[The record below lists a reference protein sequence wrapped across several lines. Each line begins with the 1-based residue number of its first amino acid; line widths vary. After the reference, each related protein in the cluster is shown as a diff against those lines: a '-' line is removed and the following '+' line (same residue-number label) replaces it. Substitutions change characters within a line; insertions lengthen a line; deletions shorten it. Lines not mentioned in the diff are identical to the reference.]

1 MRSNLSIKVNVKI
14 NVAAIL
20 LGIGMLIEILT

>member
-20 LGIGMLIEILT
+20 VGIGLLLKILT